1 MAFVKDKKEF
11 NNVSPDALPP
21 QSVEAEEAVLGAILK
36 QPNVLNKIVEMLRPD
51 SFYMPAHRYIYEAMK
66 HLYDSNEN
74 IDIVSVSETLNYN
87 SRLESV
93 GGRAYINDLL
103 ANTVTTANVKYLSSH
118 TDTKTTSEASP
129 SCFAP

>member
-74 IDIVSVSETLNYN
+74 IDIVSVYGK
-87 SRLESV
+87 R
-93 GGRAYINDLL
+93 D
-103 ANTVTTANVKYLSSH
+103 
-118 TDTKTTSEASP
+118 
-129 SCFAP
+129 